1 MNELIKELEY
11 NQKINK
17 EKGLENRVD
26 IDYILKRLNDINV
39 YYEVCKA
46 QTECAIE
53 DLYNDELYDYIHEDI
68 EKISEEETND
78 IASIVYNDDESFHD
92 MYENARCEILARY
105 DKEEND

>member
-17 EKGLENRVD
+17 EKGLENRID

-53 DLYNDELYDYIHEDI
+53 DLYNDELYDHIHENI
-68 EKISEEETND
+68 ENISEEETND
-78 IASIVYNDDESFHD
+78 IARIVYDYEDIFNDI
-92 MYENARCEILARY
+92 YENARYEVLLRY
-105 DKEEND
+105 DNDEE